1 MMQHSRRKSILVVD
15 DNPEIAQVVQDVL
28 ASYGY
33 HVAAVDDVAALQA
46 SREYLPDLILLDLV
60 MPHVSGADAAR
71 RLTEQPET
79 TDIPIVLM
87 SGAKDLAQCA
97 AQVGA
102 AAYLS
107 KPFDLDELLHT
118 VETVLGTTG
127 NAPTQFGA
135 HKFPTSRMPH
145 TGRE

>member
-1 MMQHSRRKSILVVD
+1 MVQPSRRKSILVVD

-33 HVAAVDDVAALQA
+33 QVAAVDDIAALQA

-60 MPHVSGADAAR
+60 MPHVSGVDAAR
-71 RLTEQPET
+71 RLTELPET
-79 TDIPIVLM
+79 ADIPIVLM
-87 SGAKDLAQCA
+87 SGVKDLAQCA

-107 KPFDLDELLHT
+107 KPFDLDELLNT
-118 VETVLGTTG
+118 VEAVLGTVG
-127 NAPTQFGA
+127 YAPSQCGGR
-135 HKFPTSRMPH
+135 KFPHEPH
-145 TGRE
+145 AAHQ